1 MRFEIPWNS
10 WIHCMNIYFLA
21 ELILNMY
28 IYTRIIIFLCE
39 DLYIKCT
46 YIHILYMYNVQASL
60 TVVTE
65 MKFEAI
71 LRVRLYASTVLGW
84 CVNDVKCTLP
94 DLLG

>member
-1 MRFEIPWNS
+1 M
-10 WIHCMNIYFLA
+10 
-21 ELILNMY
+21 
-28 IYTRIIIFLCE
+28 
-39 DLYIKCT
+39 
-46 YIHILYMYNVQASL
+46 HILYMYNVQASL

-94 DLLG
+94 DFLR